1 MARIALG
8 SNVKEGP
15 RRGKVVGHRPKGM
28 VDVQFE
34 DVEWVERRQESN
46 LRKGNPAPDTY
57 DPTMEQWRR
66 QVLGIYKSERER
78 GSTPLQA
85 KKDAFRIAG
94 GVTVRDGRRK
104 KGKMEATA
112 KGRRGAKAK
121 LESPD
126 AWRKR
131 QEWEMFL
138 AIGRKSGKHRVV
150 PQRHGR
156 QTRYYVQP
164 GGRYFYGKGAKKRAE
179 SLRDEL
185 NGVSMP
191 ERMKMAANPAEYELR
206 ENWLPAAAAALT
218 IADVGYRAVR
228 DRKKGKKKVEKKK
241 NSRHYSDE
249 GGMSRSVAELR
260 REARNQVK
268 RAQMFGAKKGNL
280 RVKLSQIPRSRKSK
294 FVRERAEIE
303 RQIDHVDQLFRILK
317 GKVQDEISTEYYGRL
332 SKDQYAGLRRLT
344 AAFQD
349 AERRVLEAHKRKQA
363 AKKARRS
370 KANPKMYAGISGLG
384 YYWATVRSMKPGEY
398 IAPMILTDRDPK
410 TGKVVYYFVF
420 ESKNKRRVSV
430 LQRAAKAAGL
440 RGTSMRSELEGE
452 YKQRKRGQE
461 PLYIFKT
468 GSLKRAQE
476 LAIDLQSRNI
486 GYKVEP
492 PNLFGKLARKSVPK
506 RARKPTG
513 LEQKSMAE
521 LVARREALLAKRAKK
536 KSNPMGTDDWFQMV
550 LDMPEL
556 TAAEKK
562 EARREVV
569 HRAVDRIPFS
579 SSGSRRWKYDEPRG
593 RMKAGSTGIVTFD
606 LPYRSREEKEYL
618 KGSDPVTA
626 YMDTKFERDRRGI
639 VSRVYTGAGVITKNG
654 KKVEL
659 VRGGD
664 GIEHMGFMYMAEA
677 LEHKMKVRYQ
687 GYKGPEK
694 RRMRG
699 TRKRNTYPSHSHRKN
714 TPHGV
719 ITRKADLKRDE
730 QYTIWL
736 KMPSGGYVIERSYPG
751 GYIKD
756 AMWNDIKAFNKTNT
770 RQYVVVGHGI
780 DPNDAGYYRKNFVG
794 SVVRGGMALAKTKM
808 GKAIIAETAVVAAVM
823 IGDKLVQKGKISP
836 KVMTYIQ
843 GRVEQSTGVKPSK
856 AEVTKVLSAMDKN
869 KDKNLTDEEVIE
881 ALELMQK
888 RKKK

>member
-15 RRGKVVGHRPKGM
+15 RRGTVVGHRPKGM

-57 DPTMEQWRR
+57 APTMEQWRR
-66 QVLGIYKSERER
+66 PVLGIYKSERER

-85 KKDAFRIAG
+85 KKDAFRLAG

-104 KGKMEATA
+104 KGKMKATA
-112 KGRRGAKAK
+112 KGRRDAKAK
-121 LESPD
+121 LETPD

-164 GGRYFYGKGAKKRAE
+164 GGRYFHGTGAKKRAE

-191 ERMKMAANPAEYELR
+191 KRMKMAANPAEYELR

-228 DRKKGKKKVEKKK
+228 DRKKKTKKEKE
-241 NSRHYSDE
+241 NPRYLDE
-249 GGMSRSVAELR
+249 RGGMRRGLAEVR
-260 REARNQVK
+260 REARNRRS
-268 RAQMFGAKKGNL
+268 RARTLGTQKGHL
-280 RVKLSQIPRSRKSK
+280 RVELSRVPRSDKPKFRK
-294 FVRERAEIE
+294 ERADIE
-303 RQIDHVDQLFRILK
+303 RKIDSIDHMFHILK
-317 GKVQDEISTEYYGRL
+317 GQVQDEISLDYYGRL
-332 SKDQYAGLRRLT
+332 SKDQRLGIAELRTVYAG
-344 AAFQD
+344 
-349 AERRVLEAHKRKQA
+349 A
-363 AKKARRS
+363 AKEVIDADRRKKAARKARRS

-398 IAPMILTDRDPK
+398 IPPMILADRDPK

-420 ESKNKRRVSV
+420 ESKNKRRVEA
-430 LQRAAKAAGL
+430 LRKAAASAGI
-440 RGTSMRSELEGE
+440 RGTSMRSELEGQ

-468 GSLKRAQE
+468 ASLKRMQN
-476 LAIDLQSRNI
+476 LAILLQRRNI
-486 GYKVEP
+486 GYKVQP
-492 PNLFGKLARKSVPK
+492 PKLFADLARASMPK
-506 RARKPTG
+506 PKARKPTG

-536 KSNPMGTDDWFQMV
+536 KSNP
-550 LDMPEL
+550 P
-556 TAAEKK
+556 
-562 EARREVV
+562 
-569 HRAVDRIPFS
+569 
-579 SSGSRRWKYDEPRG
+579 
-593 RMKAGSTGIVTFD
+593 
-606 LPYRSREEKEYL
+606 
-618 KGSDPVTA
+618 
-626 YMDTKFERDRRGI
+626 
-639 VSRVYTGAGVITKNG
+639 
-654 KKVEL
+654 
-659 VRGGD
+659 
-664 GIEHMGFMYMAEA
+664 
-677 LEHKMKVRYQ
+677 
-687 GYKGPEK
+687 
-694 RRMRG
+694 
-699 TRKRNTYPSHSHRKN
+699 RKRNTYPSHSHRKN

-756 AMWNDIKAFNKTNT
+756 AMWDDIKAFNKTNT

-794 SVVRGGMALAKTKM
+794 SVVRGTVALAKTKM

-843 GRVEQSTGVKPSK
+843 GRVEQKTGVKPSK

-869 KDKNLTDEEVIE
+869 KDKTLTDDEVIE